1 MKWFRRILLIAG
13 FAAALVMLWNLDA
26 RAVGRMLAHVGWGI
40 AAIVALEI
48 GPYVLNTIGW
58 QLSFTALESRAYSF
72 RELFALWTIGEG
84 VNYLVPSATI
94 AGEVTRV
101 TMLDDTHSTE
111 VRAASVVI
119 ARIGATFG
127 QVLYLLLGFA
137 FLIERVKFLRE
148 NSWIT
153 TTAGWLLLLLGIGFA
168 AYMATAGRWIATE
181 PREEHPIQ
189 ARLRWLKAMPGR
201 MRVYFG
207 KHPLRFGASVA
218 VFGAA
223 YAWGAIEAYWI
234 CWFLGLPITIAKATS
249 IEVLSVAIDGALFF
263 IPAKIGTQEVGK
275 TAIFS
280 LLGLPP
286 ASGFAFGVVRHI
298 RELVWAL
305 LGFGMYAGRK
315 SGARGTP
322 T

>member
-1 MKWFRRILLIAG
+1 MKWFRRVLLFVG
-13 FAAALVMLWNLDA
+13 LAAALVMLWQLDA
-26 RAVGRMLAHVGWGI
+26 HEVGRMIRHVGWGMAVI
-40 AAIVALEI
+40 IVLEL
-48 GPYVLNTIGW
+48 GPYVLNTAGW
-58 QLSFTALESRAYSF
+58 QLSFSGIEARAYSF
-72 RELFALWTIGEG
+72 GQLFKLWTIGEG

-137 FLIERVKFLRE
+137 FLIERVRFLRE
-148 NSWIT
+148 NDWIT
-153 TTAGWLLLLLGIGFA
+153 TTAGWLLLLLVA
-168 AYMATAGRWIATE
+168 ALGVYLAWGWRWITVE
-181 PREEHPIQ
+181 PKAPHPIGD
-189 ARLRWLKAMPGR
+189 RIRWLKVMPSR
-201 MRVYFG
+201 MRIYFG
-207 KHPLRFGASVA
+207 AHPFRFALSIA
-218 VFGAA
+218 VFAAA

-234 CWFLGLPITIAKATS
+234 CWFLGLPVTIAKATS
-249 IEVLSVAIDGALFF
+249 IEILSVAIDGILFF

-286 ASGFAFGVVRHI
+286 SMGFAFGVVRHI

-305 LGFGMYAGRK
+305 LGFGMYTTAKR
-315 SGARGTP
+315 
-322 T
+322 